1 MANEKIENLLNL
13 ALEATRREREKSLEL
28 SVGFDAVQ
36 RTWEVIVKYG
46 GTTEE
51 LKELLQK
58 NFPEYFD
65 EILFTNLRNEYAI
78 LVLPES
84 IVDGVAGL
92 AEIEYMEKP
101 KRLFFAVN
109 EGKRVSCITPLQAPI
124 GTGRI
129 GGGLSGVNVLM
140 AVIDSGIDYAHPDFR
155 NADGTTR
162 ILNLWDQTV
171 PGGSVPAARENISVG
186 NALVSEQMEYL
197 QPPAGYFL
205 GTEFTR
211 EVINL
216 ALEQP
221 TEAERYAIC
230 PSRDIS
236 GHGTHVTGIAAGNGR
251 ASQGRYRGVAYESEL
266 IIVKLGRPL
275 ENGFPRTTELMQA
288 VDYCMNKAEEYGKP
302 IALNL
307 SFGNNYGGHSG
318 TSLIETYLNDMA
330 NLGRTS
336 IVVGSGNEG
345 AAAVH
350 TAGTVRD
357 GQTEIVELSVGVY
370 ETGLNLQIWKSY
382 ADDIE
387 ISLVHPNGQSV
398 GPIQQIQGP
407 QRFTLEN
414 TQILLYYGMPSP
426 YSPFQEI
433 YFDFIPVENYIDSGI
448 WEIRLI
454 PQRIVT
460 GAYNMWLPA
469 GGVLNA
475 GTGFLYPTE
484 ETTLTIPSTA
494 AKVITVGAYDG
505 HFDQLAAFSGRG
517 YTRETNQIKPDIAA
531 PGVDINSC
539 APGGGYEVR
548 TGTSMAAPFVS
559 GSAGLMMEW
568 GIVRGNDPYLYGE
581 KIKAYLIRGARQLTV
596 LKEYPNPQLGWGVL
610 CLEQSIFG

>member
-1 MANEKIENLLNL
+1 
-13 ALEATRREREKSLEL
+13 
-28 SVGFDAVQ
+28 
-36 RTWEVIVKYG
+36 
-46 GTTEE
+46 
-51 LKELLQK
+51 
-58 NFPEYFD
+58 
-65 EILFTNLRNEYAI
+65 
-78 LVLPES
+78 
-84 IVDGVAGL
+84 AGL
-92 AEIEYMEKP
+92 AEVEYMEKP

-109 EGKRVSCITPLQAPI
+109 EGKRVSCITPLQEPI
-124 GTGRI
+124 GTGVI
-129 GGGLSGVNVLM
+129 GGVGSTLGGGTASGGGAAVSGGLSGVNVLM
-140 AVIDSGIDYAHPDFR
+140 GVIDSGIDYAHPDFR

-162 ILNLWDQTV
+162 ILNLWNQTI
-171 PGGSVPAARENISVG
+171 PGGSVPAPRGKTSAAETG
-186 NALVSEQMEYL
+186 QTEYL
-197 QPPAGYFL
+197 QSPAGYFI
-205 GTEFTR
+205 GTEFNR
-211 EVINL
+211 DVINL

-221 TEAERYAIC
+221 SETERYAIC

-251 ASQGRYRGVAYESEL
+251 ASQGRYRGVSYESEL
-266 IIVKLGRPL
+266 IIVKLGRPQ

-302 IALNL
+302 VVLNL

-318 TSLIETYLNDMA
+318 ISLIETYLNDMA
-330 NLGRTS
+330 NFGRTS

-350 TAGTVRD
+350 TSGTVRE
-357 GQTEIVELSVGVY
+357 GQAEIVELSVGAY

-382 ADDIE
+382 ADDMEVAI
-387 ISLVHPNGQSV
+387 VHPNGQSV
-398 GPIQQIQGP
+398 GPIQRIQGP
-407 QRFTLEN
+407 QRFTLGN

-433 YFDFIPVENYIDSGI
+433 YFDFIPVQDYIDSGI

-454 PQRIVT
+454 PQRIVV
-460 GAYNMWLPA
+460 GNYNMWLPA

-539 APGGGYEVR
+539 APGGGYVVR
-548 TGTSMAAPFVS
+548 TGTSMATPFVS

-581 KIKAYLIRGARQLTV
+581 KIKAYLIRGARHLPVLT
-596 LKEYPNPQLGWGVL
+596 EYPNPQLGWGVL
-610 CLEQSIFG
+610 CLRDSLPI